1 MASSPGSQP
10 LPWGGIRKSTTLMCF
25 QELRKRDQ
33 ILSHWFYHSGSLRVW
48 GSCEPGTVDE
58 GQIYIYIY
66 IYIYTHIFIF
76 IYISIQLPSCAHALR
91 PHGLQHARICCPSP
105 APGAWSNLCPLS
117 RWYHPIVSFSVV
129 PFSSRLQSFPASG
142 SFPRSQFFTSGGQ
155 SIGASVSVLLMNIQ
169 GWFPLGLTGWISLQ
183 SKGLSRVPTPIPQL
197 KASILWHS
205 AFFVVHLSHPYTTTG
220 KTIALTS
227 KVIWPL
233 LAK

>member
-10 LPWGGIRKSTTLMCF
+10 PPWGGIQKSTTLMCF

-33 ILSHWFYHSGSLRVW
+33 ILSHCFYHSGSLRVW

-58 GQIYIYIY
+58 GHMYVYIYL
-66 IYIYTHIFIF
+66 F
-76 IYISIQLPSCAHALR
+76 IYLYLYIFQFSCSVVPMLCDPMDCSTPEFAVLHQLLELAQTCIHRVGDTIQLF
-91 PHGLQHARICCPSP
+91 Q
-105 APGAWSNLCPLS
+105 
-117 RWYHPIVSFSVV
+117 FSVV
-129 PFSSRLQSFPASG
+129 SFSRLQSFPASG

-155 SIGASVSVLLMNIQ
+155 SIGASVSVLPMNIQ